1 MSTNQ
6 HSSHSLSQALF
17 GSTPGLKECFLE
29 AAESGLIAGLE
40 LLGQNSHLTSLKWQ
54 ALLEDGMSV
63 TEGTRII
70 HAEGSAAELDSAEDY
85 LLGPLGFAS
94 GIATR
99 AALFKSA
106 CPPGLSLA
114 CGGWKKLPAAMKP
127 LLREGLKVAG
137 ILPRLVDGEFV
148 YIGKNGVKL
157 LGGVAPAIEQGQ
169 SMDHGPVSI
178 QVSSVEESL
187 FAAEAGAGIIM
198 VDTAKIEDLRA
209 VNNALVANNFRHS
222 TVLAFGGGVQLD
234 QLDDIHSAGADT
246 VDIGRAILD
255 APLLDL
261 RIRVV

>member
-1 MSTNQ
+1 
-6 HSSHSLSQALF
+6 
-17 GSTPGLKECFLE
+17 
-29 AAESGLIAGLE
+29 
-40 LLGQNSHLTSLKWQ
+40 
-54 ALLEDGMSV
+54 
-63 TEGTRII
+63 
-70 HAEGSAAELDSAEDY
+70 
-85 LLGPLGFAS
+85 
-94 GIATR
+94 
-99 AALFKSA
+99 
-106 CPPGLSLA
+106 
-114 CGGWKKLPAAMKP
+114 
-127 LLREGLKVAG
+127 
-137 ILPRLVDGEFV
+137 
-148 YIGKNGVKL
+148 
-157 LGGVAPAIEQGQ
+157 
-169 SMDHGPVSI
+169 MDHGPVSI